1 MKLVVRNTD
10 DRDHAISYIDGML
23 LMQTAATVEIKK
35 WVPPRTLKQNRKVH
49 AMFDDLADFT
59 GDKNIKAWIKSLAFW
74 PEVYVEHAGQGQMVP
89 KSEADLTRNE
99 ETEVIQ
105 HLYLIGAELPGF
117 EWSRE

>member
-1 MKLVVRNTD
+1 MKAVVRND
-10 DRDHAISYIDGML
+10 WDRERVSEVICTYLDRHDAV
-23 LMQTAATVEIKK
+23 TVEIKK
-35 WVPPRTLKQNRKVH
+35 WVPPRSLKQNRKVH

-59 GDKNIKAWIKSLAFW
+59 GDKNIKAWIKTLAFW

-89 KSEADLTRNE
+89 KSEADLSRDE